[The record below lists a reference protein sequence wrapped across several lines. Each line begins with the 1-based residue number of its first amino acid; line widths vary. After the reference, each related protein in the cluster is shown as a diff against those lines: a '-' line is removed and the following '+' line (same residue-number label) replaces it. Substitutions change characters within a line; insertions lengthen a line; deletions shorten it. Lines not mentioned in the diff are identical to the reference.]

1 MLNFTCAFMALF
13 QFKTLFVCRR
23 GNKTVNTDHLRYF
36 QKLAE
41 TGHFSKAAKELCI
54 TQPAL
59 SNSIRK
65 LEKSLGFT
73 LFESS
78 DEANRSVKL
87 TVYGAEFARH
97 INVALKEIDKAMN
110 VAGPRALENTPL
122 IRLGSVASVRRTFLP
137 KLLSSFVTDH
147 GSIVNFDLV
156 EGRSTFSCTKAV
168 LEGELDMAIC
178 GQLPDE
184 EKLGFIP
191 MLFQNAAVVV
201 NPKMPLASQ
210 KSVSLTDLKNYP
222 VISYRDRAFTYYP
235 FKELSDQYGFKYYQA
250 FEDEVNGAV
259 QVLADMRLVAFLLDT
274 IESDIR
280 SKVTVLPVAELEEPF
295 HAVGLVYRKD
305 KDFSPAEE
313 AFLEYVRRRARDL
326 EHIVPLESGHLTEYE
341 QED

>member
-1 MLNFTCAFMALF
+1 M
-13 QFKTLFVCRR
+13 
-23 GNKTVNTDHLRYF
+23 NTDHLRYF

-78 DEANRSVKL
+78 DDPNRSVKL

-97 INVALKEIDKAMN
+97 IDIALKEIDEAMN

-122 IRLGSVASVRRTFLP
+122 IRLASVASVRRTFLP
-137 KLLSSFVTDH
+137 KLLSSFVVDH
-147 GSIVNFDLV
+147 GSIVNFDLL
-156 EGRSTFSCTKAV
+156 EGRSTFSCTKAI
-168 LEGELDMAIC
+168 LDGEIDMAIC
-178 GQLPDE
+178 GKLPDE
-184 EKLGFIP
+184 ENLGFIP
-191 MLFQNAAVVV
+191 VLFQNAAVVV

-210 KSVSLTDLKNYP
+210 KSVSLADLKNYP
-222 VISYRDRAFTYYP
+222 VISYRDCAFTYYP
-235 FKELSDQYGFKYYQA
+235 FKELSSQYGFKYYQA

-274 IESDIR
+274 IEGDIR
-280 SKVTVLPVAELEEPF
+280 NQVTILPIAELEEPF

-305 KDFSPAEE
+305 KEFTPAEE
-313 AFLEYVRRRARDL
+313 AFLEYVRRRACDL
-326 EHIVPLESGHLTEYE
+326 EHIVPLENRHLAEYE
-341 QED
+341 QEN

>member
-1 MLNFTCAFMALF
+1 MLNLTCAFTALF
-13 QFKTLFVCRR
+13 NSRRFCLQEGQQNSEHRPFALFSETRR
-23 GNKTVNTDHLRYF
+23 NGSF
-36 QKLAE
+36 QQSGKRA
-41 TGHFSKAAKELCI
+41 CI

-184 EKLGFIP
+184 ENLGFIP

-201 NPKMPLASQ
+201 NPKMPPASQ

-274 IESDIR
+274 IEGDIR
-280 SKVTVLPVAELEEPF
+280 NKVTVLLIAELEEPF

-305 KDFSPAEE
+305 KEFTSAEE

-326 EHIVPLESGHLTEYE
+326 EHIVPP
-341 QED
+341 

>member
-1 MLNFTCAFMALF
+1 M
-13 QFKTLFVCRR
+13 
-23 GNKTVNTDHLRYF
+23 NTDHLRYF

-41 TGHFSKAAKELCI
+41 TGHFSKAAKELYI

-87 TVYGAEFARH
+87 TAYGAEFARH

-122 IRLGSVASVRRTFLP
+122 IRLGNEASVRRTFLP

-184 EKLGFIP
+184 ENLGFIP
-191 MLFQNAAVVV
+191 MLFQNATVVV

-274 IESDIR
+274 IEGDIR
-280 SKVTVLPVAELEEPF
+280 NKVTVLPIAELEEPF

-305 KDFSPAEE
+305 KEFTSAEE

-341 QED
+341 RED

>member
-1 MLNFTCAFMALF
+1 MLNLTCTFTALF

-110 VAGPRALENTPL
+110 VAGPRA
-122 IRLGSVASVRRTFLP
+122 P
-137 KLLSSFVTDH
+137 KPHRSF
-147 GSIVNFDLV
+147 
-156 EGRSTFSCTKAV
+156 A
-168 LEGELDMAIC
+168 
-178 GQLPDE
+178 
-184 EKLGFIP
+184 
-191 MLFQNAAVVV
+191 
-201 NPKMPLASQ
+201 
-210 KSVSLTDLKNYP
+210 
-222 VISYRDRAFTYYP
+222 
-235 FKELSDQYGFKYYQA
+235 
-250 FEDEVNGAV
+250 
-259 QVLADMRLVAFLLDT
+259 
-274 IESDIR
+274 
-280 SKVTVLPVAELEEPF
+280 
-295 HAVGLVYRKD
+295 
-305 KDFSPAEE
+305 
-313 AFLEYVRRRARDL
+313 
-326 EHIVPLESGHLTEYE
+326 
-341 QED
+341 